1 MNLEHPRRLC
11 YDITKVE
18 RMVRQMSRIYTLAEL
33 KNTLNPIFEQFG
45 VKKAVLF
52 GSYAKGLAT
61 PRRDVD
67 LYVDSGLRGLAF
79 FGLLDGIASA
89 LDVPVDL
96 IDASQVD
103 KGSLI
108 EQEIGRSGV
117 QIYGWQKCRS
127 PEKILQHTVSIR
139 EDIPALRQEFPA
151 ALEELF

>member
-1 MNLEHPRRLC
+1 
-11 YDITKVE
+11 
-18 RMVRQMSRIYTLAEL
+18 MSRIYTLAEL

-61 PRRDVD
+61 SRSDVD
-67 LYVDSGLRGLAF
+67 LFVDSGLRGLAF
-79 FGLLDGIASA
+79 FGLLDGVASA

-117 QIYGWQKCRS
+117 QIYG
-127 PEKILQHTVSIR
+127 
-139 EDIPALRQEFPA
+139 
-151 ALEELF
+151 

>member
-1 MNLEHPRRLC
+1 M
-11 YDITKVE
+11 
-18 RMVRQMSRIYTLAEL
+18 
-33 KNTLNPIFEQFG
+33 NPIFEQFG

-61 PRRDVD
+61 PHNDVD

-79 FGLLDGIASA
+79 FGLLDGVASA

-117 QIYGWQKCRS
+117 QIYG
-127 PEKILQHTVSIR
+127 
-139 EDIPALRQEFPA
+139 
-151 ALEELF
+151 

>member
-1 MNLEHPRRLC
+1 MGKL
-11 YDITKVE
+11 
-18 RMVRQMSRIYTLAEL
+18 YTLSEL

-45 VKKAVLF
+45 VRKAVLF

-61 PRRDVD
+61 PRSDVD
-67 LYVDSGLRGLAF
+67 LFVDSGLRGLAF

-117 QIYGWQKCRS
+117 QIYG
-127 PEKILQHTVSIR
+127 
-139 EDIPALRQEFPA
+139 
-151 ALEELF
+151 